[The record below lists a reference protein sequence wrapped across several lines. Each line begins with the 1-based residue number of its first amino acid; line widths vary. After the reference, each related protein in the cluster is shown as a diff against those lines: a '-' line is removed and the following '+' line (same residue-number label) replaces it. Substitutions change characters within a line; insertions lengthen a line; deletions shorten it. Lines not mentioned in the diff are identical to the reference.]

1 MKIDSLKLNSY
12 GNLNNKDIEFDK
24 VNIVYGKNESGK
36 TTLLSFIQ
44 NIIFGI
50 SKTKDGKSI
59 SDYDRYLP
67 WNGKENFSGKINY
80 ELDDNSKY
88 SIYRDFTKKKP
99 EIYDEYDRDI
109 SDEYNTD
116 KKTGVQIFTDQTG
129 ITKELMKATV
139 ISEQENVELSDNV
152 QNALIQKI
160 ANLAESG
167 DEEVSYK
174 NASSLLSKLMLNEIG
189 TDRSQDRPINVTKQR
204 ITELE
209 NKIEEIKQFE
219 DSKYQFENNVSDLKE
234 EIEEE
239 KNNKKIYDEIKQ
251 VLNKNNEENEKIK
264 IKEKIIKD
272 NEEKIAKIKLKKE
285 DCDNQAKKSNYK
297 FAIMTII
304 LLAIVILNF
313 IFIKNKVVNF
323 IILGLGIII
332 FGISIWLKFKN
343 QKQNLDKE
351 FDVLNETNEKLK
363 QELDAEKEELLTN
376 INAEKDGLV
385 SKYGENIK
393 DLFNNSIEEIIR
405 DNREEINRLELE
417 IHKQE
422 LNQKNIEPKLEEY
435 SKDIDELNVEYE
447 RLEELERR
455 KKIYD
460 FTADI
465 LEKSYVEMKNNVSPR
480 FNENLSKNIAKFSNE
495 KYKNIS
501 IVNGINVELDDGR
514 FVGTDYLST
523 GTIDQIYLALRLS
536 VIDEISKEKMPI
548 ILDEAFA
555 YYDDERLAN
564 VLKFLIN
571 IDNQLIIF
579 SCTNREKEILKKLN
593 VKYNLIEL

>member
-109 SDEYNTD
+109 IDEYNTD

-139 ISEQENVELSDNV
+139 ISEHENVELSDNV

-174 NASSLLSKLMLNEIG
+174 NASSLLGKLMLNEIG

-285 DCDNQAKKSNYK
+285 DCDNQAKKTNYK

-304 LLAIVILNF
+304 LLAIVVLNF

-332 FGISIWLKFKN
+332 FGISIWLKLKN

-351 FDVLNETNEKLK
+351 FDVLNDTNEKLK

-376 INAEKDGLV
+376 INAEKDELV

-393 DLFNNSIEEIIR
+393 DLFNNSIDEIIR

-447 RLEELERR
+447 RLEKLERR

-564 VLKFLIN
+564 VLKLLTN

-579 SCTNREKEILKKLN
+579 SCTNREKEILEKLN

>member
-1 MKIDSLKLNSY
+1 
-12 GNLNNKDIEFDK
+12 
-24 VNIVYGKNESGK
+24 
-36 TTLLSFIQ
+36 
-44 NIIFGI
+44 
-50 SKTKDGKSI
+50 
-59 SDYDRYLP
+59 
-67 WNGKENFSGKINY
+67 
-80 ELDDNSKY
+80 
-88 SIYRDFTKKKP
+88 
-99 EIYDEYDRDI
+99 
-109 SDEYNTD
+109 
-116 KKTGVQIFTDQTG
+116 
-129 ITKELMKATV
+129 
-139 ISEQENVELSDNV
+139 
-152 QNALIQKI
+152 
-160 ANLAESG
+160 
-167 DEEVSYK
+167 
-174 NASSLLSKLMLNEIG
+174 
-189 TDRSQDRPINVTKQR
+189 
-204 ITELE
+204 
-209 NKIEEIKQFE
+209 
-219 DSKYQFENNVSDLKE
+219 
-234 EIEEE
+234 
-239 KNNKKIYDEIKQ
+239 
-251 VLNKNNEENEKIK
+251 
-264 IKEKIIKD
+264 
-272 NEEKIAKIKLKKE
+272 
-285 DCDNQAKKSNYK
+285 
-297 FAIMTII
+297 MTII
-304 LLAIVILNF
+304 LLTIVILNF

-323 IILGLGIII
+323 IILGLGIIV
-332 FGISIWLKFKN
+332 FGLPIWLKFKN

-351 FDVLNETNEKLK
+351 FDVLNDTNEKLK
-363 QELDAEKEELLTN
+363 QELDAEKEEMLTN
-376 INAEKDGLV
+376 INAEKDELV

-564 VLKFLIN
+564 VLKFLTN

-579 SCTNREKEILKKLN
+579 SCTNREKEILEKLN
-593 VKYNLIEL
+593 IKYNLIEL

>member
-304 LLAIVILNF
+304 LLAIVVLNF

-351 FDVLNETNEKLK
+351 FDVLNDTNEKLK
-363 QELDAEKEELLTN
+363 QELDAEKEEMLTS
-376 INAEKDGLV
+376 INAERDGLV

>member
-304 LLAIVILNF
+304 LLAIVVLNF

-363 QELDAEKEELLTN
+363 QELDVEKEEMLTN

-564 VLKFLIN
+564 VLKFLTN

-579 SCTNREKEILKKLN
+579 SCTNREKEILEKLN
-593 VKYNLIEL
+593 VKYNLVEL

>member
-272 NEEKIAKIKLKKE
+272 NEEKIAKIKSKKE

-304 LLAIVILNF
+304 LLAIVVLNF

-363 QELDAEKEELLTN
+363 QELDVEKEEMLTN

-447 RLEELERR
+447 RLDELERR

>member
-304 LLAIVILNF
+304 LLAIVVLNF

-363 QELDAEKEELLTN
+363 QELDVEKEEMLTN

-447 RLEELERR
+447 RLDELERR

>member
-67 WNGKENFSGKINY
+67 WNGKENFSGKIKY

-209 NKIEEIKQFE
+209 NKIEEIKQYE

-272 NEEKIAKIKLKKE
+272 NEEKIAKIKIKKE

-304 LLAIVILNF
+304 LLAIIILSF

-363 QELDAEKEELLTN
+363 QELDTEKEEMLTN

-579 SCTNREKEILKKLN
+579 SCTNREKEILEKLN
-593 VKYNLIEL
+593 IKYNLIEL

>member
-109 SDEYNTD
+109 SDKYNTD

-272 NEEKIAKIKLKKE
+272 NEEKIAKIKSKKE

-304 LLAIVILNF
+304 LLVIVILNF

-564 VLKFLIN
+564 VLKFLTN

-579 SCTNREKEILKKLN
+579 SCTNREKKILEKLN
-593 VKYNLIEL
+593 IKYNLIEL

>member
-304 LLAIVILNF
+304 LLVIVILNF
-313 IFIKNKVVNF
+313 IFIKSKVLNF

-363 QELDAEKEELLTN
+363 QELDAEKEEMLTN